1 MERPERERIVEELAR
16 AFGAAI
22 DVTPAPGQPLHVVL
36 STRSNSQLR
45 GVPRPTRALTTWA
58 DWPTAKAAV
67 LHRRGRGGRIR
78 HPPPQPQH
86 GLPARR
92 ALDSVQLHVP
102 RSGQDPVRAVQYWMT
117 RFVKERS

>member
-36 STRSNSQLR
+36 STVELPAPWRPS
-45 GVPRPTRALTTWA
+45 PTRALTTWA
-58 DWPTAKAAV
+58 DWPTARPLFFIDQAV
-67 LHRRGRGGRIR
+67 VGESGV
-78 HPPPQPQH
+78 P
-86 GLPARR
+86 
-92 ALDSVQLHVP
+92 P
-102 RSGQDPVRAVQYWMT
+102 RSHSMVYQLGEPWTAFSFTFPWSGQVPVRAVQYWMT